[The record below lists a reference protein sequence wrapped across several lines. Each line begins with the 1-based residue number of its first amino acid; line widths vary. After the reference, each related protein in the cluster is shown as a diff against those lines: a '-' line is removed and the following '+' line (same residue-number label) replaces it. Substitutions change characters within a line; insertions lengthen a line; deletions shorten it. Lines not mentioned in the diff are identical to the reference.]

1 MSAETSVAVI
11 GSKFDSSI
19 REGTAAMPGTYLVEA
34 IRSGG
39 KGRPAE
45 VIARL
50 LIRSD
55 DLEAVKQQTVQLF
68 QTAHAP
74 RWSRPFAEALRVMDA
89 SGVERFR
96 CA

>member
-1 MSAETSVAVI
+1 
-11 GSKFDSSI
+11 
-19 REGTAAMPGTYLVEA
+19 MPGTYLVEA

-45 VIARL
+45 VVARL

-68 QTAHAP
+68 QTSHAP
-74 RWSRPFAEALRVMDA
+74 RWSRPLAEALRVMDA
-89 SGVERFR
+89 SGCERFR

>member
-1 MSAETSVAVI
+1 LR
-11 GSKFDSSI
+11 GG
-19 REGTAAMPGTYLVEA
+19 RQMPGTYLVEA

-39 KGRPAE
+39 KGRPAQ

>member
-1 MSAETSVAVI
+1 
-11 GSKFDSSI
+11 
-19 REGTAAMPGTYLVEA
+19 MPGTYLVEA

-39 KGRPAE
+39 KGRPAQ

-55 DLEAVKQQTVQLF
+55 DLEAVKQQTVHLF
-68 QTAHAP
+68 QTARAP

-89 SGVERFR
+89 RGVERFR

>member
-1 MSAETSVAVI
+1 
-11 GSKFDSSI
+11 
-19 REGTAAMPGTYLVEA
+19 MPGTYLIEA

-39 KGRPAE
+39 RGRPAH

-55 DLEAVKQQTVQLF
+55 DLEAVKQQTTRLF
-68 QTAHAP
+68 HNTHVP
-74 RWSRPFAEALRVMDA
+74 RWCRPNAEALRVMDA
-89 SGVERFR
+89 TGAERFR

>member
-1 MSAETSVAVI
+1 MS
-11 GSKFDSSI
+11 
-19 REGTAAMPGTYLVEA
+19 GTYLIEA

-39 KGRPAE
+39 KGRPAQ

-55 DLEAVKQQTVQLF
+55 DLEAVKQQTMRLF
-68 QTAHAP
+68 QNTHVP
-74 RWSRPFAEALRVMDA
+74 RWSRPNAEALRVKDA
-89 SGVERFR
+89 TGAERFR